1 MIQLLI
7 ANDML
12 GVICWKNASKII
24 SDFVL
29 SALVENY
36 GNSAME
42 SAGVLAAGI
51 RFKISPAGG

>member
-1 MIQLLI
+1 
-7 ANDML
+7 ML
-12 GVICWKNASKII
+12 GVICWENASKTI

-42 SAGVLAAGI
+42 SAGVLVVGI